1 MQKLIKFFKIL
12 LALIII
18 LFIAG
23 YFFINS
29 LKPDYKGTKT
39 LPNLT
44 SEVII
49 NYDDYGIPHIYAD
62 NQEDAQHALGYAHA
76 QDRLWQM
83 ELLRRIASGRLS
95 EILGE
100 STIESDLFFAG
111 LLTDEASEKTVRE
124 LDKNSTEYKLAQAY
138 LDGINQFIKDGA
150 TPIEYR
156 ILGLEKK
163 EFTLKDTHNIF
174 AYMAFS
180 FAAAHKID
188 PVLSSLQSRL
198 GSTYVEELGVSI
210 NPNKTLIKN
219 YNKAN
224 EEISVA
230 INNIM
235 NSTPI
240 PPFIGSNSWVVSP
253 EKSKNGK
260 VLFANDP
267 HIGFSSP
274 SVWYE
279 AHIKTP
285 DFESYG
291 YYLGGFPFPTLSHN
305 RNFAYGLTMFEN
317 DDVDFYQE
325 ENHPT
330 DPTKYKTADGYKS
343 YTTID
348 KIIKVKDADDIKI
361 TVRSTDH
368 GPIINDVVSAIETK
382 DPIAIS
388 WIYTKL
394 KNEGI
399 IALHKVSR
407 AKNKAEFEKG
417 IEMIHAP
424 GLNFMYGDSEDNIAW
439 YAVAKLYKFEGNVN
453 SKFILDGTSGKDDIT
468 EYLDFSQNPQAHNPS
483 WNYVYSANNQPDSI
497 AGMLYPGYYLPEDRA
512 KRIVSLLEPKDDW
525 SKEDYMNMLMDSKSS
540 MATTLAEHIVKNVSG
555 NLTTDKEKA
564 ALETL
569 KNWDGDFVK
578 SSVGATIYTKFIH
591 YFLDNTFE
599 DEIGEKTFANFKN
612 TTLMARVINDQ
623 LQREN
628 SVWWDDINTKNVKEN
643 KSTILTLSFTE
654 TVASLENQLGND
666 VNSWTWNRVHK
677 LTHKHPLGTVKLLDY
692 LFNFNVGEFE
702 VDGANEVI
710 NNLMYDISDAK
721 VNDIGAG
728 PSTRRVVDFSDVENS
743 MSILPTGNSGNPFSK
758 HYRDQAQMYADGEYR
773 KMKMNK
779 EEIESVS
786 TTLILKPKK

>member
-1 MQKLIKFFKIL
+1 MQKLFKIL
-12 LALIII
+12 LGLIII

-29 LKPDYKGTKT
+29 LKPDYKGSKT
-39 LPNLT
+39 LSNLT
-44 SEVII
+44 SEVTI

-62 NQEDAQHALGYAHA
+62 NQEDAQRALGYAHA

-100 STIESDLFFAG
+100 ATLESDLFFAG
-111 LLTDEASEKTVRE
+111 LLTDEASEKTVSE
-124 LDKNSTEYKLAQAY
+124 LDKNSTEYKLTQAY
-138 LDGINQFIKDGA
+138 IDGINEFVKNGS

-163 EFTLKDTHNIF
+163 EFTLKDTYNIF

-180 FAAAHKID
+180 FAAAHKTD
-188 PVLSSLQSRL
+188 PVLSSLQAKL
-198 GSTYVEELGVSI
+198 GNEYVKELGVDI
-210 NPNKTLIKN
+210 NPNSTLIHN

-240 PPFIGSNSWVVSP
+240 PPFIGSNSWIVAP

-305 RNFAYGLTMFEN
+305 RDFAYGLTMFEN
-317 DDVDFYQE
+317 DDIDFYQE

-330 DPTKYKTADGYKS
+330 DATKYKTADGYKS

-348 KIIKVKDADDIKI
+348 KTIKVKDAEDVKI
-361 TVRSTDH
+361 TVRSTHH
-368 GPIINDVVSAIETK
+368 GPIMNDVISTIDAEN
-382 DPIAIS
+382 PIAMS

-399 IALHKVSR
+399 NAMYLVSR
-407 AKNKAEFEKG
+407 AKNKTEFEKG
-417 IEMIHAP
+417 VAMIHAP
-424 GLNFMYGDSEDNIAW
+424 GLNFMYGDAKDNIAW
-439 YAVAKLYKFEGNVN
+439 YAVGKLYKFSENVN
-453 SKFILDGTSGKDDIT
+453 PKFVLDGASGKEDIV
-468 EYLDFSQNPQAHNPS
+468 EYLDFNQNPQAHNPS

-512 KRIVSLLEPKDDW
+512 KRIVELLEPKNDW
-525 SKEDYMNMLMDSKSS
+525 SKEDYMKMLLDSKSS
-540 MATTLAEHIVKNVSG
+540 MAPSLVKHIVKNISE
-555 NLTTDKEKA
+555 NLTTDNEKIA
-564 ALETL
+564 FETL
-569 KNWDGDFVK
+569 KNWDGNFIK
-578 SSVGATIYTKFIH
+578 SSIGATIYTKFIH
-591 YFLDNTFE
+591 YFLKNTFE
-599 DEIGEKTFANFKN
+599 DEIGEKIFADFVD
-612 TTLMARVINDQ
+612 THLMARVINDQ

-628 SVWWDDINTKNVKEN
+628 SVWWDNINTKDIKEN
-643 KSTILTLSFTE
+643 KSKILSLSFTE

-710 NNLMYDISDAK
+710 NNLMYNVTNNK
-721 VNDIGAG
+721 VNDITAG
-728 PSTRRVVDFSDVENS
+728 PSTRRIVDFSDVENS
-743 MSILPTGNSGNPFSK
+743 LSILPTGNSGNPFSK
-758 HYRDQAQMYADGEYR
+758 HYRDQAQMYADGKFR

-779 EEIESVS
+779 EEIERVS
-786 TTLILKPKK
+786 TKLILKPKK